1 MDVCIYSNF
10 LDYDFMWQLSGE
22 VDYRGYEEFVTVVM
36 LGGRLSYVIVEE
48 VDII

>member
-1 MDVCIYSNF
+1 MYSNF
-10 LDYDFMWQLSGE
+10 LDFDFMWQLNGE
-22 VDYRGYEEFVTVVM
+22 VDYWNYEDFVRVVM